1 MKISEILPWQ
11 DLGIR
16 PTPLGTRHVKVSEP
30 TEEFWR
36 AWRKNKNWFQERG
49 VFVKM
54 RPVKWCKNKDQG
66 PGKQKEFDVHWYVAI
81 PETPAD
87 RMRREASRA
96 KSSEFRFP
104 VPNGIVPYPY
114 QRAGV
119 EFMFQHADDAI
130 LLADEMGLGKTPQSI
145 FLCNILRPT
154 TVLIVAPASLL
165 RNWQREWSTFSTL
178 TNLKIHRVEKQGD
191 FPRKPNVV
199 IVSMDSCWREW
210 LKPEIH
216 GITWDV
222 VIVDEAHKLCNEEA
236 QRSRA
241 ILGGGGIRTAEEHPS
256 IRTNLKILV
265 TGTPIT
271 NRVEQSWNLLRWLW
285 PHEFGNKSLF
295 QTQYCDAKFNG
306 GRRDTRGSSNLDV
319 FQEKIRTLG
328 MIRRLKMDVLTEL
341 PPKVRQVI
349 ELPGKVDLQLNKAT
363 LEFEMAQDNVD
374 ELRARRDLAEAS
386 SDENALAVASSKL
399 KEAMQVRIDIMSRV
413 RRLTAVAKAPLV
425 VQHIKDC
432 MEAGVEKI
440 LIGAH
445 HTELVDT
452 LMEELKKFHPVKIT
466 GSCSKSARDNAVQSF
481 QKDPKCKLM
490 VASILAAGVGLTLTA
505 ACHTVMA
512 EVDWVP
518 ANIQQFE
525 DRTHRIGQEAE
536 SVLYQY
542 LVIEGSLDARMI
554 NACVKKMAVAK
565 DALDTIHGEQ
575 ESAVEEVQTILDYEV
590 PEDDGKPTTYEIG
603 KELPFEQVDAI
614 HACLKLIAK
623 FDDDRA
629 STHNGVGFSK
639 YDSVIG
645 NSLASSPRLSYKQAG
660 LGLKLVNKYRKQLL
674 ELSKVTFER
683 AVGKQYDDE

>member
-1 MKISEILPWQ
+1 VKIGEILNWQ

-16 PTPLGTRHVKVSEP
+16 PTPLGTRRVMVADP
-30 TEEFWR
+30 TEDFWK
-36 AWRKNKNWFQERG
+36 AWRKHKNWFQERG

-54 RPVKWCKNKDQG
+54 KPHRLQPQG
-66 PGKQKEFDVHWYVAI
+66 PGARKEFDVHWYVAI
-81 PETPAD
+81 PETPTD
-87 RMRREASRA
+87 RMRREASRSE
-96 KSSEFRFP
+96 SSSFRFP

-165 RNWQREWSTFSTL
+165 RNWQREWTSFSTL
-178 TNLKIHRVEKQGD
+178 KHLKIHRVEKDGD
-191 FPRKPNVV
+191 FPRTPNVV
-199 IVSMDSCWREW
+199 IVSMDSCWRKW
-210 LKPEIH
+210 LKDKIH

-236 QRSRA
+236 HRSRA
-241 ILGGGGIRTAEEHPS
+241 ILGGGGVKTSEEHPS
-256 IRTNLKILV
+256 IKTNLKMLI

-285 PHEFGNKSLF
+285 PHEFGNKKLF
-295 QTQYCDAKFNG
+295 QTMYCDAKFNG
-306 GRRDTRGSSNLDV
+306 GRRDTSGASNLDQ
-319 FQEKIRTLG
+319 FQDKLRTLG
-328 MIRRLKMDVLTEL
+328 MIRRLKANVLKEL

-349 ELPGKVDLQLNKAT
+349 ELPGKIDLQLNKAT
-363 LEFEMAQDNVD
+363 LEFEMAQENIE

-386 SDENALAVASSKL
+386 ADENALAIASAKL
-399 KEAMQVRIDIMSRV
+399 KEAMQIRIDAMSRV

-425 VQHIKDC
+425 VQHVKDC
-432 MEAGVEKI
+432 MEAGADKI

-445 HTELVDT
+445 HKELVEI
-452 LMEELKKFHPVKIT
+452 LMNELAKFGAVKIT
-466 GSCSKSARDNAVQSF
+466 GSCSKQSRDKAVQDF
-481 QKDPKCKLM
+481 QKDPKCKIM

-505 ACHTVMA
+505 SCHTVMA

-518 ANIQQFE
+518 ANIIQFE

-565 DALDTIHGEQ
+565 DALDTIHETD
-575 ESAVEEVQTILDYEV
+575 ESAINEVASILDIDDV
-590 PEDDGKPTTYEIG
+590 PADDGKKTSYEVG
-603 KELPFEQVDAI
+603 KELPWEQVDAI
-614 HACLKLIAK
+614 HGCLKLLAK
-623 FDDDRA
+623 YDDDRA

-639 YDSVIG
+639 YDSVVG
-645 NSLASSPRLSYKQAG
+645 NSLAQSPKLSYAQAG
-660 LGLKLVNKYRKQLL
+660 LGLKLVTKYRKQLL
-674 ELSKVTFER
+674 GLSKSLLEKATGLEYEQQE
-683 AVGKQYDDE
+683 A